1 MLLPTQPD
9 DEPGRLLALGRLEI
23 LDTPPESALD
33 EIAALAARICHVP
46 IAFIA
51 LIDERRQWF
60 KSMVGWSISEIP
72 RDQSF
77 CAHALAQSGMLIV
90 PDATLDA
97 RFADNPLVTGEPGVR
112 FYAAAPLVT
121 PDGHAVG
128 TLAVVDREPRAL
140 TDVQCQTLAVLS
152 RQVMAQFELRLRSR
166 ELAESEARLLEV
178 FGHCPVAVAVNRS
191 SDRRFVDVNDAFA
204 SLVEWPRSEILGK
217 NGIELNMLTEDA
229 AANLRGRLG
238 PSGAIRDLET
248 PIRTRSGDVRQ
259 ILMGSVRITLRG
271 EPHVVTTFIDM
282 TERKNAE
289 DALRHSEAQFR
300 AICDTSPVGI
310 FLVEPDLRVTYGNPA
325 GIGMTGLSGGNSQ
338 QDWLTAVH
346 PDDRD
351 RVVGEWQESHG
362 SGTPYSGTGRFLHPD
377 GRVVWWDMV
386 SAPIGDADTGRGRV
400 AMIVDITE
408 RRHAEARI
416 EHLNRVYAV
425 LTDINQAIVREK
437 SSQALLFTACRVAV
451 DKGGFGLAWI
461 GLLDPIT
468 SRLGLVAHAGADAQ
482 TLEILTRL
490 ITADPPS
497 GCVFTS
503 HALREGE
510 HGVCNDIAR
519 DPRALPWRQA
529 ALARGYRA
537 MASFP
542 LRAGGRVVGA
552 FNLYA
557 KESGFFVE
565 DELRLLDEL
574 AVDVSFA
581 SEVHERELQRQQA
594 ERDLRAS
601 EERFREVVENIR
613 EVFWVVDPVNSQLLY
628 VSPSYESVWGRTCAS
643 LYESP
648 LSWLDGIHPQDRA
661 RVAAANERQTIV
673 GEYDEVYRVIRPD
686 GSMRWIRDRAFPIR
700 DASGAVHRVVG
711 TAEDVTEQRQ
721 LEEQFRQSQKM
732 EAIGQLAGGVA
743 HDFNNILAAIIMQ
756 VDLAAQ
762 PPDLPLATQ
771 GYLRDAKAAAERAA
785 RLTRQLLTF
794 SRRQVMQ
801 SRVLDLNE
809 IVTGLTKMLQRIV
822 GDDVQL
828 QLNLH
833 QRPLVT
839 RADAGHD
846 RAGTAESRHQ
856 RPRRDDRRRAPVH

>member
-1 MLLPTQPD
+1 
-9 DEPGRLLALGRLEI
+9 
-23 LDTPPESALD
+23 
-33 EIAALAARICHVP
+33 
-46 IAFIA
+46 
-51 LIDERRQWF
+51 
-60 KSMVGWSISEIP
+60 
-72 RDQSF
+72 
-77 CAHALAQSGMLIV
+77 MLIV

-128 TLAVVDREPRAL
+128 TLAVVDRERRAL

-271 EPHVVTTFIDM
+271 EPPRRDDVHRHDRAQ
-282 TERKNAE
+282 ERRGCA
-289 DALRHSEAQFR
+289 ASQRSPVPG

-408 RRHAEARI
+408 RRRAEARI

-529 ALARGYRA
+529 APTRGYRA
-537 MASFP
+537 MASVSAARRWP
-542 LRAGGRVVGA
+542 LVGA

-628 VSPSYESVWGRTCAS
+628 VSPSYESVWGPDLRQVAA
-643 LYESP
+643 SP

-686 GSMRWIRDRAFPIR
+686 GSMPDSRSGVSDPRCLGCRPSRRRDRRRRDRAAAAR
-700 DASGAVHRVVG
+700 RAVPAG
-711 TAEDVTEQRQ
+711 AEDGGDRP
-721 LEEQFRQSQKM
+721 
-732 EAIGQLAGGVA
+732 AGG
-743 HDFNNILAAIIMQ
+743 
-756 VDLAAQ
+756 
-762 PPDLPLATQ
+762 
-771 GYLRDAKAAAERAA
+771 RRRA
-785 RLTRQLLTF
+785 RFQ
-794 SRRQVMQ
+794 Q
-801 SRVLDLNE
+801 
-809 IVTGLTKMLQRIV
+809 
-822 GDDVQL
+822 
-828 QLNLH
+828 H
-833 QRPLVT
+833 
-839 RADAGHD
+839 
-846 RAGTAESRHQ
+846 
-856 RPRRDDRRRAPVH
+856 PRRDHHAGGSRGPAARPAACDAGLPARRQGSGRTRGQADAAAPDLQPAAGHAVARPRSQ